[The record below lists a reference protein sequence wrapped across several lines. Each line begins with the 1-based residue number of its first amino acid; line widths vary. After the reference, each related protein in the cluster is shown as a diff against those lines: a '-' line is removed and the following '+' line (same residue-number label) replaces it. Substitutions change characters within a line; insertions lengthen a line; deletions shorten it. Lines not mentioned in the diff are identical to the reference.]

1 MMSDIGNKYGKF
13 GAAIVA
19 EISVNVNRDGDLAPL
34 LRRFGVRGVELATL
48 EAQHNALHEILR
60 HYGVMFFLSV
70 AKSDWS
76 VEEVEKMRRNLD
88 SSVHTP
94 LPFKAATPGPT
105 RLADTQSRSNPRPY
119 VDPSLADTA
128 SGSEVKKYR
137 SPYSLPSRPG
147 GSPDETKPRPATNA
161 PLIKTP
167 TYEGPD
173 RRTLKDRRGGTQDRR
188 VNVEMIYK
196 NRRFGGRD
204 RRKTIR
210 RADDRN
216 KTS

>member
-1 MMSDIGNKYGKF
+1 MNDIANKYGKF
-13 GAAIVA
+13 GAAVTA

-34 LRRFGVRGVELATL
+34 LRRFGVRGVELATP

-76 VEEVEKMRRNLD
+76 VDEVEKMRRNLD
-88 SSVHTP
+88 SAVHTP
-94 LPFKAATPGPT
+94 LPFKAATPGPPKPS
-105 RLADTQSRSNPRPY
+105 DTQSRSSRPH

-137 SPYSLPSRPG
+137 SPYSLPSRPPG
-147 GSPDETKPRPATNA
+147 GSDETKPRPATNA
-161 PLIKTP
+161 PFIKTP
-167 TYEGPD
+167 AYEGPE
-173 RRTLKDRRGGTQDRR
+173 RRVLKDRRSGTQDRR
-188 VNVEMIYK
+188 LNVEMIYK

-204 RRKTIR
+204 RRKTVR